1 MAMKG
6 NIDNLLEYIQSG
18 NRLSGFEYSLIA
30 SVITGLIV
38 ATFMFLGSRVVD
50 TFNYIA
56 GKL

>member
-1 MAMKG
+1 MNKKVT
-6 NIDNLLEYIQSG
+6 NLCEHVQNA
-18 NRLSGFEYSLIA
+18 NRLAGVEYSLIA